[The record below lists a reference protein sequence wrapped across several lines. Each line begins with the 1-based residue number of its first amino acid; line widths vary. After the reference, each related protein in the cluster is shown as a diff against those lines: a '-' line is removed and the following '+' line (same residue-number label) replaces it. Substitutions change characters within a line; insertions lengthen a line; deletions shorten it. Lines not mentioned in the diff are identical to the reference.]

1 MLKHKGF
8 TLIELMIVVAIIGI
22 IAAIAYPSYVNSM
35 RKGRRADGQAAL
47 TDAAQTLER
56 CYTSYGRYND
66 TTNCTMA
73 ATLEGAGLQSQQKF
87 YLVTVTAPNLS
98 TTSFTLS
105 AAGQG
110 IQAQD
115 PDCSTM
121 TLSNAGAKTPTACW
135 QN

>member
-1 MLKHKGF
+1 MRKTKGF

-47 TDAAQTLER
+47 TDAAQSLER

-66 TTNCTMA
+66 TADCAMV
-73 ATLEGAGLQSQQKF
+73 ATLTASGLESQQKF
-87 YLVTVTAPNLS
+87 YLVIAAAPNLS
-98 TTSFTLS
+98 TTAYTLT
-105 AAGQG
+105 ATGQG
-110 IQAQD
+110 VQTKD

-121 TLSNAGAKTPTACW
+121 TLSSTGAKTPSACW
-135 QN
+135 SN